1 MTCQQRQ
8 DLILEKMKA
17 KGLEEGSGFLD
28 KKYDIEE
35 IYELILI
42 TNCFPELKGK
52 DN

>member
-1 MTCQQRQ
+1 
-8 DLILEKMKA
+8 MKT
-17 KGLEEGSGFLD
+17 KGIKVCSGYRN

-52 DN
+52 HN